1 MSLLEMVRSMPG
13 VVIVE
18 SLGQGHILLHA
29 APDKSTRHIADL
41 VSKQF
46 DPYRKMGCGYNQHT
60 GYVLRN
66 LRDAPRSV
74 IPPRMEPGEVPPE
87 AVEAKARGTAL
98 VQQTDQ

>member
-1 MSLLEMVRSMPG
+1 MEREFQGIVGFPIPWRKLGHISLLEMVCSSSFITSFSYSLLDDLQVRSMPG

-46 DPYRKMGCGYNQHT
+46 DPYRYF
-60 GYVLRN
+60 V
-66 LRDAPRSV
+66 S
-74 IPPRMEPGEVPPE
+74 
-87 AVEAKARGTAL
+87 
-98 VQQTDQ
+98 

>member
-1 MSLLEMVRSMPG
+1 MPG

-46 DPYRKMGCGYNQHT
+46 DPYRYFVSQTFGWIAGSDSVPFLCT
-60 GYVLRN
+60 GRWG
-66 LRDAPRSV
+66 AGITS
-74 IPPRMEPGEVPPE
+74 
-87 AVEAKARGTAL
+87 TL
-98 VQQTDQ
+98 VTF

>member
-1 MSLLEMVRSMPG
+1 MDNFILYMTAESILSSSSFITSFSYSLLDDLQVRSMPG

-46 DPYRKMGCGYNQHT
+46 DPYRYIMF
-60 GYVLRN
+60 
-66 LRDAPRSV
+66 
-74 IPPRMEPGEVPPE
+74 
-87 AVEAKARGTAL
+87 
-98 VQQTDQ
+98 

>member
-1 MSLLEMVRSMPG
+1 MPG

-46 DPYRKMGCGYNQHT
+46 DPYRYF
-60 GYVLRN
+60 V
-66 LRDAPRSV
+66 S
-74 IPPRMEPGEVPPE
+74 
-87 AVEAKARGTAL
+87 
-98 VQQTDQ
+98 QTLG